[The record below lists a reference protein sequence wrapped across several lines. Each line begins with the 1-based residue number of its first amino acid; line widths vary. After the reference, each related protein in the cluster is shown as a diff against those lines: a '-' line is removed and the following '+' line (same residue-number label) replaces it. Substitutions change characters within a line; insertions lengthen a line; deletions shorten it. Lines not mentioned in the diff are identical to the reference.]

1 MVPLTRIPSLF
12 AAGALVALTAAGIP
26 ARSDDSA
33 QNLGAV
39 GPHEPLSC
47 LDERYL
53 AALAKLV
60 YGASCISIPPRTS
73 DGLAAQRTIALL
85 KTNSP
90 STRASLLLR

>member
-39 GPHEPLSC
+39 GPHEPLP
-47 LDERYL
+47 
-53 AALAKLV
+53 A
-60 YGASCISIPPRTS
+60 
-73 DGLAAQRTIALL
+73 
-85 KTNSP
+85 
-90 STRASLLLR
+90 